1 MKKKLKIGIFLNSN
15 IKLQDGH
22 IKIISELINSD
33 FTKLECVFYYNVKK
47 KPNLLSSFLYNFI
60 AKLSSNTHS
69 EA

>member
-47 KPNLLSSFLYNFI
+47 K
-60 AKLSSNTHS
+60 T
-69 EA
+69 

>member
-47 KPNLLSSFLYNFI
+47 KLARCQQINGEIYGIPSYI
-60 AKLSSNTHS
+60 M
-69 EA
+69 